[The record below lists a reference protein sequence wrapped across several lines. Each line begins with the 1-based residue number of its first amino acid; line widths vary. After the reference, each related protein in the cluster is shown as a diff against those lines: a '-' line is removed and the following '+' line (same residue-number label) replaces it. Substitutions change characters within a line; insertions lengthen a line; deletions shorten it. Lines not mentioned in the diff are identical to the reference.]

1 MLYIITVLII
11 NKLIIESKINR
22 QNIDLSYIHIY
33 HIYTYVYINIRNNII
48 QNYKI
53 IDSICD

>member
-11 NKLIIESKINR
+11 NNKLIIESKINR
-22 QNIDLSYIHIY
+22 QNIDLLYIHNICY
-33 HIYTYVYINIRNNII
+33 YVYINICNNII
-48 QNYKI
+48 QNCKI

>member
-11 NKLIIESKINR
+11 NNKLIIESKINR
-22 QNIDLSYIHIY
+22 QNIDLLYIHNIY
-33 HIYTYVYINIRNNII
+33 IYVYINIRNNII
-48 QNYKI
+48 QNCKI

>member
-22 QNIDLSYIHIY
+22 QNIDLSYIHIRI
-33 HIYTYVYINIRNNII
+33 HKYT
-48 QNYKI
+48 
-53 IDSICD
+53 